1 LAHKSKKNRN
11 SCKKNNYLATINPK
25 FKTIMWKSV
34 LFLFLLIYFLLSVS
48 GKILRFLRQFQTEIP
63 AKNSGKDEQIKIFVS
78 EKKWKTKTFDEGEYT
93 EFEEV
98 K

>member
-1 LAHKSKKNRN
+1 
-11 SCKKNNYLATINPK
+11 
-25 FKTIMWKSV
+25 
-34 LFLFLLIYFLLSVS
+34 LSVS